1 MTEHNITDEMVM
13 ALADGELQPHEAEAV
28 RAAIDKESRL
38 QKLYQDMIHTGKVLE
53 KAFGDLSEGA
63 AYDKLVQQIR
73 TEGAAPQDLRPKP
86 ENVVWLNFKK
96 LKIEFSE
103 MRRMA
108 ASLVVGLFFGGLS
121 WQAYIMTT
129 AVPIAVATKPLV
141 FRGGPSELQ
150 EKAFSAAD
158 EKLLTNYNLARLYEK
173 QGRFGKADEIWEGAL
188 DPGYPDVAVRL
199 GNLASLYIDQGR
211 FGEAEPLMKR
221 ALAINEKALGPEHP
235 GVATSLNNLAALYR
249 TQGRYDEAEPL
260 FKRALAIQE
269 KALGPEHPDVAGSL
283 GNLAL
288 LYSDQSH
295 FGEAEPLYK
304 RSIEIEEKALGP
316 KHPDVARSLNDLALL
331 YYKQGRYGEAEPLFK
346 RSLAIIEKR

>member
-13 ALADGELQPHEAEAV
+13 ALADGELPPHEAEAV
-28 RAAIDKESRL
+28 RAAIDKEPRL

-141 FRGGPSELQ
+141 FRGGPSEPQ
-150 EKAFSAAD
+150 EKAFAAAD
-158 EKLLTNYNLARLYEK
+158 EKLLTNYNLARLYDK
-173 QGRFGKADEIWEGAL
+173 QGLSGKADEIREGAL
-188 DPGYPDVAVRL
+188 DPGHPDVA
-199 GNLASLYIDQGR
+199 A
-211 FGEAEPLMKR
+211 
-221 ALAINEKALGPEHP
+221 
-235 GVATSLNNLAALYR
+235 SLNNLAELYK
-249 TQGRYDEAEPL
+249 TQGRYAEAEPL
-260 FKRALAIQE
+260 LERVLEIDE
-269 KALGPEHPDVAGSL
+269 KSLGPEHPDVAISL
-283 GNLAL
+283 NNLASLYDDQGRYAEAEPLYERSLAIAEEALGPEHPEVAISLNNLAL
-288 LYSDQSH
+288 LYSNQARYGD
-295 FGEAEPLYK
+295 AEPFAK
-304 RSIEIEEKALGP
+304 RALAIREKVLGP
-316 KHPDVARSLNDLALL
+316 EHRDVAQSLNDLALL
-331 YYKQGRYGEAEPLFK
+331 YYHQGRYDEAEPLFK